1 MLIVKSQLVF
11 ILSDP
16 TSSSVPTTEMF
27 KLVILLLLFG
37 SRSHNLRLS
46 ARSVKSCL
54 EL

>member
-37 SRSHNLRLS
+37 LKKSQSPFVRSFG
-46 ARSVKSCL
+46 
-54 EL
+54 